1 MLHLLSSLAGGEA
14 RQPARPDVGLAG
26 KPGGESGSRIRHPRT
41 EPVVQVSVRAA
52 VSREGLLLA
61 AMDVSHAGFIRPV
74 KKPTKQKRNSST
86 GQGQC
91 QILPLPTE
99 QEHCRAPSPCL
110 ISDFDLCF
118 RLRYGAEEPNSL
130 MNLSAQLKEVK
141 KRIFQWI

>member
-74 KKPTKQKRNSST
+74 KKRPSKSVTAAPVRVNAKFF
-86 GQGQC
+86 
-91 QILPLPTE
+91 LFPLSKNIVV
-99 QEHCRAPSPCL
+99 RRVLA
-110 ISDFDLCF
+110 
-118 RLRYGAEEPNSL
+118 
-130 MNLSAQLKEVK
+130 
-141 KRIFQWI
+141 